1 MTLRR
6 PAVTVVEV
14 DSATVSAY
22 YGIFIFFNFYLD
34 VFADEYERSFCLFW
48 EMKVMVEL

>member
-1 MTLRR
+1 M
-6 PAVTVVEV
+6 VEV

-22 YGIFIFFNFYLD
+22 YGNFLFCFLNFYLD
-34 VFADEYERSFCLFW
+34 FFADEYERSFCLFW